1 MEFSEIY
8 NMVLRME
15 HAKAPQMPN
24 IVEGILSS
32 SRESYKSR
40 EANSNKNRWL

>member
-1 MEFSEIY
+1 MI
-8 NMVLRME
+8 LRVE

-32 SRESYKSR
+32 SRESYKTER
-40 EANSNKNRWL
+40 QILIKIGGCDGK